1 MKSTSER
8 KAGAGLAAAHGSDLF
23 AWEVSVKGTD
33 WTKIVNAR
41 TSGQAKRDYH
51 LDVRGAWPDVPYT
64 AMRCR
69 KIGAPHTSER
79 FKHNA
84 AYRGMPDVKC
94 GQRVKVGEARG
105 VIVGHNESANFDVL
119 FDADSPKY
127 AGLKLNCH
135 PSGVELDGQNVALR
149 HPGSTPQDTD
159 EK

>member
-1 MKSTSER
+1 MKATSER
-8 KAGAGLAAAHGSDLF
+8 KAKAGLAAAHGSDLF

-51 LDVRGAWPDVPYT
+51 LDVRDAWPDVPYT

-84 AYRGMPDVKC
+84 RYRGLPDVRC
-94 GQRVKVGEARG
+94 GQRVKVGDARG

-119 FDADSPKY
+119 FDADSKY
-127 AGLKLNCH
+127 RGMKLNCH
-135 PSGVELDGQNVALR
+135 PDSCEMVNGQN
-149 HPGSTPQDTD
+149 SD
-159 EK
+159 

>member
-1 MKSTSER
+1 MKTPKTQRPAS
-8 KAGAGLAAAHGSDLF
+8 LAAAHGSDLF

-51 LDVRGAWPDVPYT
+51 LDVRDAWPDVPYT

-84 AYRGMPDVKC
+84 RYRGMPEVQC

-127 AGLKLNCH
+127 ANLKLNCH
-135 PSGVELDGQNVALR
+135 PSEVVLDGQNATAQ
-149 HPGSTPQDTD
+149 P
-159 EK
+159 

>member
-1 MKSTSER
+1 MSDKSNDPR
-8 KAGAGLAAAHGSDLF
+8 AVF

-51 LDVRGAWPDVPYT
+51 LDVRDAWPDVPYT

-84 AYRGMPDVKC
+84 RYRGMPDVQC

-105 VIVGHNESANFDVL
+105 VIVGHNDSANFDVL
-119 FDADSPKY
+119 FDDDSPKY

-135 PSGVELDGQNVALR
+135 PSGVELDGPNNCVRHAGPDAHECKPQAGPALPAR
-149 HPGSTPQDTD
+149 NG
-159 EK
+159 